1 MIYHR
6 LRLHKLPIL
15 WLPTFFFVLLAN
27 GCVDD
32 SDLEAMNGD
41 TGFELVITS
50 PSLPALE
57 IESDTYIISD
67 DDIVQYNWDEQ
78 VIAIS
83 PEFSSLYQPDGTFLQ
98 DGSHFVVILNGEQLV
113 DGQVVFFLTARRLL
127 GPVMVPYDK
136 ALLDWQPIFPQL
148 TEHSAGL
155 FLQLMLADDELG
167 RIRQFPV
174 DDPEIQEQ
182 VRQYFSII
190 GKLQ

>member
-6 LRLHKLPIL
+6 LRRQKLLML
-15 WLPTFFFVLLAN
+15 WLPVCLLMLLAI

-113 DGQVVFFLTARRLL
+113 EGEVVFFGAARRLL
-127 GPVMVPYDK
+127 GPLLVPYDDTQL
-136 ALLDWQPIFPQL
+136 AWQPIFPQL

>member
-1 MIYHR
+1 M
-6 LRLHKLPIL
+6 
-15 WLPTFFFVLLAN
+15 LLAI

-32 SDLEAMNGD
+32 SDLAAMNGV

-50 PSLPALE
+50 PSIPALE
-57 IESDTYIISD
+57 MESVTYTITD

-78 VIAIS
+78 VIALN

-98 DGSHFVVILNGEQLV
+98 EGSHFVVTLNGEQLV
-113 DGQVVFFLTARRLL
+113 EGEVVFFGAARRLL
-127 GPVMVPYDK
+127 GPLLVPYEK
-136 ALLDWQPIFPQL
+136 TLLDWQPIFPQL

-174 DDPEIQEQ
+174 DDPKIQEQ
-182 VRQYFSII
+182 VRQCFSTI